1 MNEAGDSSL
10 KTSPIQPGGHP
21 HHPRP
26 STDSP
31 EISHRCEAL
40 FTVQPS
46 VRRPVDENVTGEDS
60 GTSQAIAHIKQ
71 VMTKD
76 AISLVRFEASDLHG
90 ISRSKMVPAH
100 HFHEKAL
107 HGVAVPRS
115 CLELT
120 LSPQDNEVDHM
131 TAAGFSSDV
140 LLVPDLLTFR
150 SLPWAAQTAR
160 VICDSC
166 SITGLPLKTAPR
178 HVASQVLAQLHSL
191 GFSLRASFSYECC
204 IFSVP
209 EKISSKTLL
218 FPGATLLSNDL
229 PFFHLLVNSMY
240 LMDVDVDS
248 FATAS
253 GPGQIE
259 FSLRPESGIRA
270 ADSAFTFRTG
280 MKETARKQGY
290 LASFLTNSSF
300 YNCGVFSHSVW
311 DAARKRNLFH
321 SAGGQLSEIGS
332 KWLAGLL
339 HHCAALSCL
348 SAPSATCRRWLA
360 KAAKEPQQAAYA
372 TYGCNDNS
380 CSFSVKLH
388 GDKGTRIDSML
399 GSAMGNP
406 YIVLA
411 ATVAAGMDGIRQN
424 LSIPS
429 GNLIQQKKFLIPCKL
444 EDALDALDEDCVIRG
459 ALGDAFVQYFIDMKR
474 LEMETEEMDT
484 ERDKFLE
491 YFI

>member
-1 MNEAGDSSL
+1 M
-10 KTSPIQPGGHP
+10 P
-21 HHPRP
+21 
-26 STDSP
+26 
-31 EISHRCEAL
+31 
-40 FTVQPS
+40 
-46 VRRPVDENVTGEDS
+46 
-60 GTSQAIAHIKQ
+60 
-71 VMTKD
+71 
-76 AISLVRFEASDLHG
+76 
-90 ISRSKMVPAH
+90 
-100 HFHEKAL
+100 
-107 HGVAVPRS
+107 VPRS

-131 TAAGFSSDV
+131 TAAGFSGDV
-140 LLVPDLLTFR
+140 LLVPDLLTFG
-150 SLPWAAQTAR
+150 SLPWASQTAR

-166 SITGLPLKTAPR
+166 SVTGLPLKTAPR

-191 GFSLRASFSYECC
+191 GFSLRASFAYECC

-218 FPGATLLSNDL
+218 FPGATLSSNDL

-240 LMDVDVDS
+240 LMGADVDS

-259 FSLRPESGIRA
+259 FSLRPEFGIRA

-280 MKETARKQGY
+280 IKEIARKQGY

-300 YNCGVFSHSVW
+300 HNCGVFSHSVW
-311 DAARKRNLFH
+311 DAAGKRNLFR
-321 SAGGQLSEIGS
+321 SAEGELSEIGS

-339 HHCAALSCL
+339 HHSAALSCL
-348 SAPSATCRRWLA
+348 SAPSAACWRRLA
-360 KAAKEPQQAAYA
+360 KAAKEPRQA

-380 CSFSVKLH
+380 CSFSVKFH
-388 GDKGTRIDSML
+388 GDRGTRVDSML

-406 YIVLA
+406 YVVLA
-411 ATVAAGMDGIRQN
+411 ATVAAGIDGIQQN

-429 GNLIQQKKFLIPCKL
+429 GNLIQQKKFLIPSKL
-444 EDALDALDEDCVIRG
+444 EEALDALDEDCVIRG
-459 ALGDAFVQYFIDMKR
+459 ALGDAFVQYFINMKR